1 MSPRA
6 MDNYEHM
13 KAVKKI
19 TEFVAEDL
27 SNWYIRRARRRFYA
41 EEMTE
46 DKKAVLLTTYEM
58 PGARL
63 CSSAPFAPFIA
74 DEMYTKLTG
83 EESVHLAF
91 FPEAEEAL
99 IDTDLEE
106 KMELVRTIVTLGR
119 GERKEK
125 IKVRQPLSEI
135 LVDSRY
141 EEQIGDMVQLIMEEL
156 NVKAVVF
163 EKNMDTYM
171 NYS

>member
-1 MSPRA
+1 MDQYDHMRTVRA
-6 MDNYEHM
+6 
-13 KAVKKI
+13 I
-19 TEFVAEDL
+19 TDFVAEDL

-58 PGARL
+58 LRGAAL
-63 CSSAPFAPFIA
+63 LSAPFAPFIA

-91 FPEAEEAL
+91 FPKAEEAL

-119 GERKEK
+119 GEREKEK
-125 IKVRQPLSEI
+125 IK
-135 LVDSRY
+135 
-141 EEQIGDMVQLIMEEL
+141 DMLKTAPQ
-156 NVKAVVF
+156 K
-163 EKNMDTYM
+163 
-171 NYS
+171 